1 MKLTI
6 GEHAGFCFG
15 VRRAVDKA
23 FACAKEGLPLRDP
36 RAADPQSAGGCA
48 P

>member
-15 VRRAVDKA
+15 VRRAVDLA
-23 FACAKEGLPLRDP
+23 EQQAKKNGKIYAYGEIIHNMHEI
-36 RAADPQSAGGCA
+36 
-48 P
+48 

>member
-23 FACAKEGLPLRDP
+23 FACAKEGLP
-36 RAADPQSAGGCA
+36 
-48 P
+48 